1 MRRFVPE
8 NVKLIPEE
16 AEKVFQGKIWAVYQ
30 WSQKMFDGS
39 FETFEML
46 RRADTVKIIP
56 VVTAAEARELGFAT
70 EAAGD
75 ESGDNGEAGMNGEM
89 RLIVTKQEQPRKDCF
104 YDYPG
109 GRMDEEDADELAA
122 AKRELLEETGL
133 SFRNWKL
140 IKVEQSFSKIDWL
153 VYTFLATG
161 LEGHVSQNLDA
172 GEKIEVEAMSF
183 EEVRRLMES
192 GEARYMR
199 FKELS
204 ERVRLEE
211 ALDLPELYKY

>member
-1 MRRFVPE
+1 MRKFVPE

-16 AEKVFQGKIWAVYQ
+16 AKKVFQGEIWAVYQ
-30 WSQKMFDGS
+30 WRQEMFDGS

-46 RRADTVKIIP
+46 RRPDTVKILPI
-56 VVTAAEARELGFAT
+56 VTAEEARQLGFAT
-70 EAAGD
+70 GAAGD
-75 ESGDNGEAGMNGEM
+75 KAGDKADMNGEM

-109 GRMDEEDADELAA
+109 GRMDEEDADELVA
-122 AKRELLEETGL
+122 AKRELREETGL

-140 IKVEQSFSKIDWL
+140 IKVEQPFSKIDWL

-161 LEGHVSQNLDA
+161 LLGRTGQSLDA
-172 GEKIEVEAMSF
+172 GEKIEVQAMGF
-183 EEVRRLMES
+183 KEVKRLIES
-192 GEARYMR
+192 GNARYMR

-204 ERVRLEE
+204 ECVRLDEVM
-211 ALDLPELYKY
+211 DLPELYKY

>member
-30 WSQKMFDGS
+30 WPQKMFDGS

-56 VVTAAEARELGFAT
+56 VVTAAEAQELGFAT
-70 EAAGD
+70 EAADD
-75 ESGDNGEAGMNGEM
+75 EGGENGVADTNGEM

-140 IKVEQSFSKIDWL
+140 IKVEQPFSKIDWL

-172 GEKIEVEAMSF
+172 GEKIEVEAMGF

-204 ERVRLEE
+204 ERVQLEE
-211 ALDLPELYKY
+211 VLDLPELYKY

>member
-16 AEKVFQGKIWAVYQ
+16 AEKVFQGKIWTVYQ
-30 WSQKMFDGS
+30 WPQKMFDGS

-70 EAAGD
+70 EVTDDGGG
-75 ESGDNGEAGMNGEM
+75 ENGIADMNGEM

-140 IKVEQSFSKIDWL
+140 IKVEQPFSKIDWL

-172 GEKIEVEAMSF
+172 GEKIEVEATSF

-211 ALDLPELYKY
+211 VLDLPELYKY